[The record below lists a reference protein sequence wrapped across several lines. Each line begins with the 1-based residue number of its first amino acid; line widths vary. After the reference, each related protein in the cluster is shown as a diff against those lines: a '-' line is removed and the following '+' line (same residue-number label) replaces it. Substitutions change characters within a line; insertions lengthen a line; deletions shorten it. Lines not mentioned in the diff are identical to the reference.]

1 VRTEIHVCKPQHEI
15 RIPDGRCEKFGHRR
29 VEVRV
34 DKFRR
39 CRRKRDYAGERR
51 RRPQRWLC
59 VSIEETQPEIA
70 PPNDARRRLL
80 DLGSIYGGVRDWRVA
95 CALDEIRNFG

>member
-1 VRTEIHVCKPQHEI
+1 MR
-15 RIPDGRCEKFGHRR
+15 F
-29 VEVRV
+29 

-39 CRRKRDYAGERR
+39 HRRQGDYTGECR

-80 DLGSIYGGVRDWRVA
+80 DLGSICGAARGRRVA
-95 CALDEIRNFG
+95 CVPVENQNFG

>member
-1 VRTEIHVCKPQHEI
+1 VSTKIPVGMPQYEI
-15 RIPDGRCEKFGHRR
+15 RIPDGRCEQFRHRR
-29 VEVRV
+29 GEVRV

-39 CRRKRDYAGERR
+39 RRRKRDYAGECR

-80 DLGSIYGGVRDWRVA
+80 DLGSICGGALGWRVA
-95 CALDEIRNFG
+95 CVPVEIRNFG